1 MQMMHAAIGTARQC
15 RRCVP
20 IRSSRMTTTEE
31 PVSSAVPGGA
41 ATSDD
46 DRSGGVVSCNLRFS
60 AGGDEALR
68 LEARAIEH
76 QQWLRRCIAAI
87 AAVGR

>member
-1 MQMMHAAIGTARQC
+1 MQMIRAAIGTAQAVQKVRANTQQQET
-15 RRCVP
+15 P
-20 IRSSRMTTTEE
+20 TEE
-31 PVSSAVPGGA
+31 PASSAVPGGA

-46 DRSGGVVSCNLRFS
+46 DRSGGMGSYNVRFGTS
-60 AGGDEALR
+60 GDEALR

-87 AAVGR
+87 AAGR